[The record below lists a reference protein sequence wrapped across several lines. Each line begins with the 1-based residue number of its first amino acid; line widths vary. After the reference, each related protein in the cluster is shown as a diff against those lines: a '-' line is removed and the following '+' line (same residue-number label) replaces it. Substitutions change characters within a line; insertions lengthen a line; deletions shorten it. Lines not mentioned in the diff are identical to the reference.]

1 MYRQCMITGIPH
13 ALLEVRQDL
22 ISDEAG
28 ISAWAERLAPIFAA
42 MNADPAL
49 HLYDVH
55 LSRTG
60 PY

>member
-1 MYRQCMITGIPH
+1 MITGIPH

-28 ISAWAERLAPIFAA
+28 IEEWAVRLAAIFAE

-49 HLYDVH
+49 HAYSVH
-55 LSRTG
+55 ASRTG